1 MAKRDYYDVLGVS
14 RKASAEEI
22 KKAHRR
28 LARKFHP
35 DVNKDDPKAT
45 ERFQEVQE
53 AYDVLSDKEKRAAYD
68 RFGHAGVGA
77 GAAGAGGY
85 DPFEAF
91 RQAQQ
96 RGRGSRGGGGGGG
109 GGGPGGG
116 FGGYGPG
123 GFRVENIDPEDLEE
137 LRNGQFGDVFEQL
150 FGSAGPFGRR
160 GARPR
165 PGPEDYA
172 ASRGGRSS
180 ELNVEYPVSIDFA
193 DAARGTSVPIKLARG
208 GVLETI
214 TVKVPAG
221 VKNGQRV
228 RIKGRGS
235 QQGSTKGDLILVV
248 TVREHPYFKRDGL
261 NVILELPIS
270 VWEAFLGT
278 KVEVPTLEDRVTL
291 SVPPGSSSGQKLRI
305 KGKGIQRGE
314 ERGDQFVV
322 LKINL
327 PREMSEEDRRMI
339 TKLAEKHPVEARKDV
354 SWS

>member
-35 DVNKDDPKAT
+35 DVNKDDPKAA

-53 AYDVLSDKEKRAAYD
+53 AYDILSDKEKRAAYD
-68 RFGHAGVGA
+68 QFGHAGVGA
-77 GAAGAGGY
+77 GAGGAY

-96 RGRGSRGGGGGGG
+96 RGRGSRGGGGGGA
-109 GGGPGGG
+109 GG

-172 ASRGGRSS
+172 TSRGGRPA
-180 ELNVEYPVSIDFA
+180 ELNVEYPVTIDFA
-193 DAARGTSVPIKLARG
+193 DAARGTSVPIKLSRG
-208 GVLETI
+208 GVVETI

-235 QQGSTKGDLILVV
+235 QQGTAKGDLILVV
-248 TVREHPYFKRDGL
+248 TVQDHPFFKREGL
-261 NVILELPIS
+261 NVVLELPIS
-270 VWEAFLGT
+270 VWDAFLGT
-278 KVEVPTLEDRVTL
+278 KVEVPTLDERVTL
-291 SVPPGSSSGQKLRI
+291 TIPPGSSSGQKLRI

-314 ERGDQFVV
+314 ERGDQLVV
-322 LKINL
+322 LKIAL
-327 PREMSEEDRRMI
+327 PRELSEQDRKTIEQLRG
-339 TKLAEKHPVEARKDV
+339 KYPVEARKDV
-354 SWS
+354 PWA